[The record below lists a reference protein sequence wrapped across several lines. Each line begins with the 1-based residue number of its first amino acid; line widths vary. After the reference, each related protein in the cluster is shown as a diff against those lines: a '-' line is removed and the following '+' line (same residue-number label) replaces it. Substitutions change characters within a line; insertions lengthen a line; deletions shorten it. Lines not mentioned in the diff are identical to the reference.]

1 MDDVRLLHCITGRRQ
16 AFSTIYAS
24 LYASSPTIGQW
35 PDSRGPYGQNMHF
48 SAKRVTVC
56 TLLWHDSMLF
66 RKPIYTLKNCFG
78 PPSHVLCT
86 CAFLIWIFNRSKN
99 NRVNVLIFTSSERT
113 LFLLHLVK
121 KSAQSDKSCRSYG
134 ISKFWW
140 NARER
145 SANNESGKMRGFD
158 SQIQI
163 WGKSENFKSISM
175 YRRVV

>member
-1 MDDVRLLHCITGRRQ
+1 
-16 AFSTIYAS
+16 
-24 LYASSPTIGQW
+24 
-35 PDSRGPYGQNMHF
+35 MHF
-48 SAKRVTVC
+48 SARRVTVC

-163 WGKSENFKSISM
+163 WGKSENFKSISSG
-175 YRRVV
+175 YVPERKNWEEHDATIFRLIQCKWKKLWA